1 MLKARVIT
9 ALFLLAGLLAA
20 LFLLPAPAW
29 LAFASLICAIGSAEW
44 ATMAGFSPVS
54 RKIYAVLV
62 GALCFAAGGV
72 AGLHRPDTVAPFGLV
87 PVYALSTAFWI
98 LCVPLWLRA
107 KWRLPSPAAGALVG
121 LVLLLPPA
129 LAIAHLRLLSPWL
142 LLGVMAAVW
151 VADIAAYF
159 TGRAFGRRKLAPGI
173 SPGKSWEGAYGA
185 VAGVVI
191 YGLVVVASVGQ
202 VGAAVSQ
209 LVLVPALV
217 AFTALSI
224 IGDLFESLVKRQAG
238 VKDSGS
244 LLPGHGGVLDRIDS
258 LTSTLPVAGLL
269 LLWMAR

>member
-54 RKIYAVLV
+54 RKIYALLV

-87 PVYALSTAFWI
+87 PVYALSAAFWI

-107 KWRLPSPAAGALVG
+107 K
-121 LVLLLPPA
+121 
-129 LAIAHLRLLSPWL
+129 LRLLSPWL

-191 YGLVVVASVGQ
+191 YGLVVVASVRQ

>member
-1 MLKARVIT
+1 MLRARVIT
-9 ALFLLAGLLAA
+9 ALILLAGLLAA
-20 LFLLPAPAW
+20 LFLLPAPLW
-29 LAFASLICAIGSAEW
+29 LAFASLICAIGAAEW
-44 ATMAGFSPVS
+44 AGMTGFPPSARKVYAG
-54 RKIYAVLV
+54 LV
-62 GALCFAAGGV
+62 GALCVAAGAV
-72 AGLHRPDTVAPFGLV
+72 AGLHRPDTVAPFSLA
-87 PVYALSTAFWI
+87 PIYAVSAAFWI
-98 LCVPLWLRA
+98 FCVPLWLRA
-107 KWRLPSPAAGALVG
+107 KWRLPSPAAAALVG

-185 VAGVVI
+185 VVAVVV
-191 YGLVVVASVGQ
+191 YGLVVLSSVGHG
-202 VGAAVSQ
+202 GAAVSY
-209 LVLVPALV
+209 LAVVPALV

-269 LLWMAR
+269 LLWMAH

>member
-1 MLKARVIT
+1 MLRARVIT
-9 ALFLLAGLLAA
+9 ALILLVGLLAG
-20 LFLLPAPAW
+20 LFLLPAPLW
-29 LAFASLICAIGSAEW
+29 LAFASLIGAIGSAEW
-44 ATMAGFSPVS
+44 AGMTGFTPRAGKV
-54 RKIYAVLV
+54 YAALV

-72 AGLHRPDTVAPFGLV
+72 AGLHRPETIAPFGLA
-87 PVYALSTAFWI
+87 PVYAVSALFWI
-98 LCVPLWLRA
+98 CCVPLWLRA
-107 KWRLPSPAAGALVG
+107 KWRLPSPAAAALVG

-142 LLGVMAAVW
+142 LLGVLAAVW

-185 VAGVVI
+185 VVAVVV
-191 YGLVVVASVGQ
+191 YGLVVISSVGHA
-202 VGAAVSQ
+202 GIAASY
-209 LVLVPALV
+209 LAAVPALI

-269 LLWMAR
+269 LLWMAH